1 MFALAQ
7 QDLRLQNWVIYSGQD
22 GVSREIRCCYMLLHD
37 VGRDMMKCSAS
48 PGRWPKAP
56 LGDVSFDD
64 EEDRRNALE
73 LLGHETKRIDQ

>member
-1 MFALAQ
+1 MFLSLSSECLAALLAMF
-7 QDLRLQNWVIYSGQD
+7 
-22 GVSREIRCCYMLLHD
+22 CCYMLLHD

-64 EEDRRNALE
+64 EEDRRNAIE